1 MFSPGERH
9 KRRLIVKIFLFLQNE
24 NMLNPPIIPNQ
35 ELQRTASSDTEK
47 SESEAFDKNF
57 KPKGAIAFFLL
68 LVLLGMV
75 IWFGIY
81 FLMLERI

>member
-1 MFSPGERH
+1 MLKYFC
-9 KRRLIVKIFLFLQNE
+9 FQNN
-24 NMLNPPIIPNQ
+24 NMPVNPMVPDQ
-35 ELQRTASSDTEK
+35 ETQVIDSSVSEK
-47 SESEAFDKNF
+47 SAAKAFDKNF
-57 KPKGAIAFFLL
+57 KPRGAIAFFLL